1 MPPKQSGA
9 ATITAAGGGYIA
21 DRIGARAASAARA
34 AVYVGGYVVL
44 ALGPHSPALLLLSFL
59 LAGVGIGFAE
69 TAGSTTV
76 AQLLPDHLR
85 GNGFG
90 VLGVVKPAAI
100 LLPQLSSGPC
110 GAVVSPPSDLLTPP
124 DG

>member
-1 MPPKQSGA
+1 MPRLQ
-9 ATITAAGGGYIA
+9 
-21 DRIGARAASAARA
+21 RAAARA

-90 VLGVVKPAAI
+90 VLGVVQAGGD
-100 LLPQLSSGPC
+100 LGSL
-110 GAVVSPPSDLLTPP
+110 AVVRILWGGRVARRRICLRRQMDGRRRVASIPPTSNPTLTPVQ
-124 DG
+124 